1 MEGLCPLPNS
11 GRGRYPLKSPAIDI
25 GLEGRKVKR
34 SDVRPK
40 ILLDEGFHGMADFL
54 RDRGWQVICMGK
66 SETDDTILDRA
77 KSESC
82 IVVTG
87 DEQLLHRCRRE
98 GLDVIDVGFKG
109 QLSIVEK
116 YLKARHRATG

>member
-1 MEGLCPLPNS
+1 MSIAEFGM
-11 GRGRYPLKSPAIDI
+11 GRYPLKSPTIDI
-25 GLEGRKVKR
+25 RLEGRNVKR
-34 SDVRPK
+34 SAVRPK

-54 RDRGWQVICMGK
+54 RDRGWQVICLGK
-66 SETDDTILDRA
+66 SETDDTVLDRA
-77 KSESC
+77 KSERC

-87 DEQLLHRCRRE
+87 DEKLLHRCRRE

-116 YLKARHRATG
+116 YLKARLRATG

>member
-1 MEGLCPLPNS
+1 M
-11 GRGRYPLKSPAIDI
+11 
-25 GLEGRKVKR
+25 
-34 SDVRPK
+34 

-54 RDRGWQVICMGK
+54 RDRGWQVICLGK
-66 SETDDTILDRA
+66 AETDDIVLDRA

-82 IVVTG
+82 IVVSG
-87 DEQLLHRCRRE
+87 DEKLLHRCRRE

-116 YLKARHRATG
+116 YLKARLRATG